1 MNDNLTE
8 EDRDLIVSR
17 LQIAI
22 DAHFQIMKM
31 LYEIQKV
38 LGRSPQ

>member
-1 MNDNLTE
+1 MDSNLTE

-38 LGRSPQ
+38 LAGQKQ

>member
-1 MNDNLTE
+1 MDSNLTDD
-8 EDRDLIVSR
+8 DRDLIASR

-22 DAHFQIMKM
+22 DAHFQIMKV

-38 LGRSPQ
+38 FAGAEK